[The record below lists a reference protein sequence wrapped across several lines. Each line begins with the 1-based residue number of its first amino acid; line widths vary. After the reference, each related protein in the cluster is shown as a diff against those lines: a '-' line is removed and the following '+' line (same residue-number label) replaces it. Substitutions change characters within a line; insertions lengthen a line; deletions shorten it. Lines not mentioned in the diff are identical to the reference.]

1 MGGHH
6 PGGAGRFGG
15 GPPDRGDASTG
26 VSGPLDQL
34 IRRHWWAAVAALCRL
49 TGDLGAAEDAV
60 QDACV
65 VALERWPAT
74 GVPDNALGWLIGV
87 ARHKAVDRLR
97 REAIRGAKEAASMRE
112 LELDESGPGQD
123 MAPEPADPL
132 SLVFLC
138 CHPALD
144 ASARVALTL
153 RSVCGLSTAEIAAA
167 FLVPEETMAKRL
179 VRAKAKIREARIPFR
194 VPGRAELPER
204 LGAVLRVIYVL
215 FTEGHM
221 ASRGDA
227 LVRGDLCDT
236 AISLA
241 RGVAGLLPDEPEAM
255 GLLALLLLTD
265 ARRAARTDDL
275 GELVLLEDQDRGRWD
290 RDMIAEGEAVLEA
303 ALRRGR
309 PGPYQLHAAIAA
321 CHSTA
326 DSAEATDWRQIALL
340 YGELIRY
347 EPTPVVEANRA
358 VAVAM
363 AGGPAAGLV
372 ILDALAHHPQLKRW
386 AQLHIARAELLRRL
400 GRDGEAVQA
409 YRSALDLEPASAS
422 RSFITRRVREL
433 RG

>member
-1 MGGHH
+1 
-6 PGGAGRFGG
+6 
-15 GPPDRGDASTG
+15 
-26 VSGPLDQL
+26 VSGSLDQL
-34 IRRHWWAAVAALCRL
+34 IRQHWWAAVATLCRL
-49 TGDLGAAEDAV
+49 TGDLDAAEDAV

-65 VALERWPAT
+65 AALERWPAT

-87 ARHKAVDRLR
+87 ARHKAVDRMR

-112 LELDESGPGQD
+112 IDDTGPGQD
-123 MAPEPADPL
+123 TSAEPADPL
-132 SLVFLC
+132 SLMFLC

-179 VRAKAKIREARIPFR
+179 VRAKAKIRDARIPFR
-194 VPGRAELPER
+194 VPGPAELPGR
-204 LGAVLRVIYVL
+204 LGGVLRVIYVL

-221 ASRGDA
+221 ASRGEA

-241 RGVAGLLPDEPEAM
+241 RGVAGLLPGEPEAM

-275 GELVLLEDQDRGRWD
+275 GDLVLLEDQDRGRWD
-290 RDMIAEGEAVLEA
+290 RDLIAEGEAVLET

-326 DSAEATDWRQIALL
+326 ASADQTDWRQIALL

-347 EPTPVVEANRA
+347 EPTPLGPAAHRPGRTAETSRARRRRRGRLPRGARPRAGTGVPVVHRPAHAGDHPRLRLTAQAGYEALGLSAGMPRSTGA
-358 VAVAM
+358 APAGAGVAVA
-363 AGGPAAGLV
+363 AAQASPARV
-372 ILDALAHHPQLKRW
+372 
-386 AQLHIARAELLRRL
+386 RR
-400 GRDGEAVQA
+400 RDSG
-409 YRSALDLEPASAS
+409 SAS
-422 RSFITRRVREL
+422 DSR
-433 RG
+433 

>member
-1 MGGHH
+1 M
-6 PGGAGRFGG
+6 
-15 GPPDRGDASTG
+15 
-26 VSGPLDQL
+26 SGPLDQL
-34 IRRHWWAAVAALCRL
+34 IRQHWWAAVAALCRL
-49 TGDLGAAEDAV
+49 TGDLEAAEDAV

-74 GVPDNALGWLIGV
+74 GVPANALGWLIGV

-112 LELDESGPGQD
+112 LDGSGPEQD
-123 MAPEPADPL
+123 SAPEPVDQL

-179 VRAKAKIREARIPFR
+179 VRARAKIREARIPFR
-194 VPGRAELPER
+194 VPSQAELPDR
-204 LGAVLRVIYVL
+204 LGTVLRVIYVL

-290 RDMIAEGEAVLEA
+290 RDMIAEGEEILET
-303 ALRRGR
+303 ALDLGR
-309 PGPYQLHAAIAA
+309 PGP
-321 CHSTA
+321 
-326 DSAEATDWRQIALL
+326 
-340 YGELIRY
+340 
-347 EPTPVVEANRA
+347 
-358 VAVAM
+358 
-363 AGGPAAGLV
+363 
-372 ILDALAHHPQLKRW
+372 
-386 AQLHIARAELLRRL
+386 
-400 GRDGEAVQA
+400 
-409 YRSALDLEPASAS
+409 
-422 RSFITRRVREL
+422 
-433 RG
+433 

>member
-1 MGGHH
+1 
-6 PGGAGRFGG
+6 
-15 GPPDRGDASTG
+15 

-34 IRRHWWAAVAALCRL
+34 IRRHWWAAVAILCRL
-49 TGDLGAAEDAV
+49 TGDLEAAEDAV

-65 VALERWPAT
+65 VALERWPDT
-74 GVPDNALGWLIGV
+74 GVPEAALGWLIGV
-87 ARHKAVDRLR
+87 ARHKALDRLR
-97 REAIRGAKEAASMRE
+97 REAVRGDKEAAAMRE
-112 LELDESGPGQD
+112 LEEPSPGQD
-123 MAPEPADPL
+123 TSPQADDTL

-194 VPGRAELPER
+194 VPGQSDLPGR
-204 LGAVLRVIYVL
+204 LGAVLRVVYVL

-221 ASRGDA
+221 ASHGDS
-227 LVRGDLCDT
+227 LVRSELCDT
-236 AISLA
+236 AIALA

-265 ARRAARTDDL
+265 ARRAARTDDV
-275 GELVLLEDQDRGRWD
+275 GDLVLLEDQDRGRWD
-290 RDMIAEGEAVLEA
+290 RDLIAEGEALLET

-326 DSAEATDWRQIALL
+326 PSAERTDWREIALL

-363 AGGPAAGLV
+363 AEGPAAGLV
-372 ILDALAHHPQLKRW
+372 ILDALSPHPQLRRW

-400 GRDGEAVQA
+400 GHRAEAADA
-409 YRSALDLEPASAS
+409 YVAALAVEPAPAA
-422 RSFITRRVREL
+422 RSFIARRLREI
-433 RG
+433 RSPCE

>member
-1 MGGHH
+1 
-6 PGGAGRFGG
+6 
-15 GPPDRGDASTG
+15 
-26 VSGPLDQL
+26 VNGPLDQL
-34 IRRHWWAAVAALCRL
+34 IRQHWWAAVATLCRL

-65 VALERWPAT
+65 AALERWPAT
-74 GVPDNALGWLIGV
+74 GVPANALGWLIGV

-97 REAIRGAKEAASMRE
+97 REAIRGAKEAASMQE
-112 LELDESGPGQD
+112 LEESGP
-123 MAPEPADPL
+123 APEPTDPL

-167 FLVPEETMAKRL
+167 FLIPEETMAKRL

-194 VPGRAELPER
+194 IPGQAELPER
-204 LGAVLRVIYVL
+204 LGAVLRVIFVL

-221 ASRGDA
+221 ATKGDA
-227 LVRGDLCDT
+227 LVRADLCDT
-236 AISLA
+236 AIRLA
-241 RGVAGLLPDEPEAM
+241 RGVADLLPGEPEAM

-275 GELVLLEDQDRGRWD
+275 GELVLLEDQDRSQWN
-290 RDMIAEGEAVLEA
+290 RDMIAEGETVLEA
-303 ALRRGR
+303 ALRLGR

-321 CHSTA
+321 CHSTVA
-326 DSAEATDWRQIALL
+326 SAEATDWRQIALL

-358 VAVAM
+358 VALAM
-363 AGGPAAGLV
+363 AEGPAAGLV
-372 ILDALAHHPQLKRW
+372 ILDALAHHPQLQRW

-400 GRDGEAVQA
+400 GRDGEAADA
-409 YRSALDLEPASAS
+409 YRAALELEPAPAS
-422 RSFITRRVREL
+422 RSFVARRIREL
-433 RG
+433 ADG

>member
-1 MGGHH
+1 M
-6 PGGAGRFGG
+6 
-15 GPPDRGDASTG
+15 
-26 VSGPLDQL
+26 SGSLDQL
-34 IRRHWWAAVAALCRL
+34 IRQHWWAAVAALCRL
-49 TGDLGAAEDAV
+49 TGDLGTAEDAV

-65 VALERWPAT
+65 AALERWPVT
-74 GVPDNALGWLIGV
+74 GVPGNARGWLIGV

-112 LELDESGPGQD
+112 LDDAGRGPD
-123 MAPEPADPL
+123 TAEPADTL
-132 SLVFLC
+132 SLMFLC

-144 ASARVALTL
+144 VSARVALTL

-179 VRAKAKIREARIPFR
+179 VRAKAKIRDARIPFR
-194 VPGRAELPER
+194 VPAQAELPER
-204 LGAVLRVIYVL
+204 LGGVLRVIYVL

-221 ASRGDA
+221 ASRGEA
-227 LVRGDLCDT
+227 LVRGELCDT

-241 RGVAGLLPDEPEAM
+241 RGVAGLLPGEPEAL

-265 ARRAARTDDL
+265 ARRAARTDEVGD
-275 GELVLLEDQDRGRWD
+275 LVLLEDQDRSRWD
-290 RDMIAEGEAVLEA
+290 RDKITEGEAVLET
-303 ALRRGR
+303 ALCCGR

-326 DSAEATDWRQIALL
+326 DRAEATDWRQIALL

-363 AGGPAAGLV
+363 AEGPAAGLV
-372 ILDALAHHPQLKRW
+372 ILDALAHHPQMQRW

-400 GRDGEAVQA
+400 GRERDAADA
-409 YRSALDLEPASAS
+409 YRLALDLEPAAAS
-422 RSFITRRVREL
+422 RSFIVRRMREVS
-433 RG
+433 

>member
-1 MGGHH
+1 
-6 PGGAGRFGG
+6 
-15 GPPDRGDASTG
+15 
-26 VSGPLDQL
+26 VSSPLDQL
-34 IRRHWWAAVAALCRL
+34 IRRHWWAATAALCRL
-49 TGDLGAAEDAV
+49 TGDIGAAEDAV

-65 VALERWPAT
+65 AALEQWPAT
-74 GVPDNALGWLIGV
+74 GAPDNALGWLIGV

-112 LELDESGPGQD
+112 LDDAGLGQD
-123 MAPEPADPL
+123 TSSEPADQL

-144 ASARVALTL
+144 ASVRIALTL

-167 FLVPEETMAKRL
+167 FLIPEETMAKRL

-194 VPGRAELPER
+194 VPGQAELPAR

-241 RGVAGLLPDEPEAM
+241 RGVARLLPDESEAM

-265 ARRAARTDDL
+265 ARRAARTDEV
-275 GELVLLEDQDRGRWD
+275 GALVLLADQDRGRWD
-290 RDMIAEGEAVLEA
+290 RDMIAEGEAVLDR
-303 ALRRGR
+303 ALRHGR

-326 DSAEATDWRQIALL
+326 VTAEATDWRQIALL

-363 AGGPAAGLV
+363 SDGPDAGLV
-372 ILDALAHHPQLKRW
+372 ILDALAHHPQLRRW

-400 GRDGEAVQA
+400 GRDQEAIGA
-409 YRSALDLEPASAS
+409 YRAALDLEPASAT
-422 RSFITRRVREL
+422 RSFIVTRIRDIIRAREAD
-433 RG
+433 GGVKGA

>member
-1 MGGHH
+1 M
-6 PGGAGRFGG
+6 
-15 GPPDRGDASTG
+15 
-26 VSGPLDQL
+26 SGPLDQL

-49 TGDLGAAEDAV
+49 TGDLEAAEDAV

-65 VALERWPAT
+65 AALERWPAT

-97 REAIRGAKEAASMRE
+97 REAVRDVKEAASMRE
-112 LELDESGPGQD
+112 LEESGLS
-123 MAPEPADPL
+123 PEPADPL

-153 RSVCGLSTAEIAAA
+153 RAVCGLSTAEIAAA

-194 VPGRAELPER
+194 IPGQAELPER
-204 LGAVLRVIYVL
+204 LGAVLRVIFVL

-221 ASRGDA
+221 ATRGDA

-236 AISLA
+236 AIWLA
-241 RGVAGLLPDEPEAM
+241 RGMADLLPGEPEAM

-275 GELVLLEDQDRGRWD
+275 GELVLLEDQDRGRWN
-290 RDMIAEGEAVLEA
+290 RDMIAEGETVLEA
-303 ALRRGR
+303 ALRLGR

-321 CHSTA
+321 CHSTVA
-326 DSAEATDWRQIALL
+326 SAQATDWRQIALL

-363 AGGPAAGLV
+363 AEGPAAGLV
-372 ILDALAHHPQLKRW
+372 ILDALAHHPQLQRW

-400 GRDGEAVQA
+400 GRNGEAADA
-409 YRSALDLEPASAS
+409 YRAALELEPAPAS
-422 RSFITRRVREL
+422 RSFVARRIREL
-433 RG
+433 TDG

>member
-1 MGGHH
+1 
-6 PGGAGRFGG
+6 
-15 GPPDRGDASTG
+15 

-34 IRRHWWAAVAALCRL
+34 IRRHWWAATAALCRL
-49 TGDLGAAEDAV
+49 TGDIGAAEDAV

-65 VALERWPAT
+65 AALEQWPAT

-112 LELDESGPGQD
+112 LDDAGLGRDAS
-123 MAPEPADPL
+123 PEPADQL

-144 ASARVALTL
+144 ASVRIALTL

-167 FLVPEETMAKRL
+167 FLIPEETIAKRL

-194 VPGRAELPER
+194 VPGQAELPAR

-236 AISLA
+236 AMSLA
-241 RGVAGLLPDEPEAM
+241 RGVARLLPDEPEAM

-265 ARRAARTDDL
+265 ARRAARTDDV
-275 GELVLLEDQDRGRWD
+275 GALVLLEDQDRGRWD
-290 RDMIAEGEAVLEA
+290 RDMIAEGEAVLDR
-303 ALRRGR
+303 ALRGGR

-326 DSAEATDWRQIALL
+326 ASAEATDWRQIALL

-363 AGGPAAGLV
+363 SEGPAAGLV
-372 ILDALAHHPQLKRW
+372 ILDALAHHPQLRRW

-400 GRDGEAVQA
+400 GLDQEAAGA
-409 YRSALDLEPASAS
+409 YRAALDLEPAPAA
-422 RSFITRRVREL
+422 RSFIARRIRDITRARE
-433 RG
+433 GDGGVTGA

>member
-1 MGGHH
+1 V
-6 PGGAGRFGG
+6 A
-15 GPPDRGDASTG
+15 DS
-26 VSGPLDQL
+26 LDQI
-34 IRRHWWAAVAALCRL
+34 IRRHWWAAVASLHRV

-65 VALERWPAT
+65 AAVEQWPAA
-74 GVPDNALGWLIGV
+74 GVPANPLGWLIGV

-97 REAIRGAKEAASMRE
+97 REAARGAKEAAFVRE
-112 LELDESGPGQD
+112 LDDGGAGGLEGAPGGMAGSQD
-123 MAPEPADPL
+123 DLL
-132 SLVFLC
+132 SLVFMC
-138 CHPALD
+138 CHPALGPE
-144 ASARVALTL
+144 ARVALTL
-153 RSVCGLSTAEIAAA
+153 RAVCGLSTAEIAAG
-167 FLVPEETMAKRL
+167 FLVGAETMAKRL
-179 VRAKAKIREARIPFR
+179 VRARAKIREAGIPFR

-204 LGAVLRVIYVL
+204 LRAVLRVIYLV

-221 ASRGDA
+221 ATRGDV
-227 LVRGDLCDT
+227 LVRGDLCEA
-236 AISLA
+236 AIGLA
-241 RGVAGLLPDEPEAM
+241 RGLSGLLPGEPETA

-290 RDMIAEGEAVLEA
+290 RAMIAEGDALLEA

-326 DSAEATDWRQIALL
+326 AAAAQTDWRQIALL

-363 AGGPAAGLV
+363 AEGPAAGLV
-372 ILDALAHHPQLKRW
+372 ILDVLASRPRLRRW
-386 AQLHIARAELLRRL
+386 PQLHIARAELLRRL
-400 GRDGEAVQA
+400 GRDEEAAGA
-409 YRSALDLEPASAS
+409 YRAALELEPAAAA
-422 RSFITRRVREL
+422 RSFISRRL
-433 RG
+433 G

>member
-1 MGGHH
+1 
-6 PGGAGRFGG
+6 
-15 GPPDRGDASTG
+15 
-26 VSGPLDQL
+26 VSSPLDQL
-34 IRRHWWAAVAALCRL
+34 IGRHWWAATAALCRL
-49 TGDLGAAEDAV
+49 TGDIGAAEDAV

-65 VALERWPAT
+65 AALEQWPAT

-112 LELDESGPGQD
+112 LDDAGLGRDAS
-123 MAPEPADPL
+123 PEPADQL

-144 ASARVALTL
+144 ASVRIALTL
-153 RSVCGLSTAEIAAA
+153 RSVCGLSTAAIAAA
-167 FLVPEETMAKRL
+167 FLIPEETMAKRL

-194 VPGRAELPER
+194 VPGQAELPAR

-221 ASRGDA
+221 ASRGDG

-241 RGVAGLLPDEPEAM
+241 RGVARLLPDEPEAM

-265 ARRAARTDDL
+265 ARRAARTDDV
-275 GELVLLEDQDRGRWD
+275 GALVLLEDQDRGRWD
-290 RDMIAEGEAVLEA
+290 RDMIAEGEAVLDR

-326 DSAEATDWRQIALL
+326 ASAEATDWRQIALL

-363 AGGPAAGLV
+363 SEGPAAGLV
-372 ILDALAHHPQLKRW
+372 ILDALAHHPQLRRW

-400 GRDGEAVQA
+400 GRDQEAAGA
-409 YRSALDLEPASAS
+409 YRAALDLEPAPAA
-422 RSFITRRVREL
+422 RSFIARRIRDITSAREAD
-433 RG
+433 GGVTGA